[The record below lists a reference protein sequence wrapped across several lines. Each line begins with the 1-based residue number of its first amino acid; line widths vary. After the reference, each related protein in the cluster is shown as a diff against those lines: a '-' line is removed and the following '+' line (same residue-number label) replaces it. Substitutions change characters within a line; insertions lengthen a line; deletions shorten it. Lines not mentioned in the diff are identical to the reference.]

1 MEYFAK
7 SLSLFFLLVLVLFS
21 PLQIQAR
28 ESKFFN
34 KFTHFSTNNKV
45 PESEIS
51 APTPT
56 PAPAPAPAE
65 FEVSVPAPAP
75 ALAPTLFYAERES
88 GYGLYGKVGSNQF
101 PPTKGTETS
110 ITEETDLLNE
120 QLSAAENYETGNQN
134 SNYNNNLYTSN
145 YKSNGYGNTGYTTVN
160 YNNNGY
166 SNSYN
171 PNGYETEKQG
181 LSDTRL
187 MQNYNNNN
195 NRYTNNNN
203 NVYTSN
209 YNNNGHTGNTGYN
222 NNGYSSNYN
231 TNGYENEKQGMSDTR
246 FLENGKY
253 YYNVKNENNYPA
265 TYESERQIG
274 VVKNEGSYGNTQS
287 TYEFNTMEEYEN
299 QPGGYQ
305 VNPENYVP

>member
-1 MEYFAK
+1 MAK

-65 FEVSVPAPAP
+65 FEVSVPAPEP
-75 ALAPTLFYAERES
+75 ALAPTLFYAERER
-88 GYGLYGKVGSNQF
+88 GYGLYE
-101 PPTKGTETS
+101 GTETS

-120 QLSAAENYETGNQN
+120 QLSAAENFETGNQN

-166 SNSYN
+166 SN
-171 PNGYETEKQG
+171 
-181 LSDTRL
+181 
-187 MQNYNNNN
+187 
-195 NRYTNNNN
+195 
-203 NVYTSN
+203 SN